1 METKTSLKYMK
12 GCISMK
18 NTWKKTV
25 AGLTFLTLALSA
37 FASCSDQN
45 GSGSSVI
52 KNTTNTY
59 NEAEDSREA
68 ATASKAA
75 KASNKSLS
83 AAVINTS
90 NIFSERDLAQSPDMS
105 EAVKLTAEDGKIIDI
120 SDEGVYILSGS
131 AKNCTVK
138 IDAGQDAKIQLILDG
153 AEIENDDFPAIYA
166 VSADKVFVTT
176 TANENTLAVNK
187 EFRADGDTNTDAVI
201 FSKSD
206 LVLNGTGTLTVYS
219 AYANG
224 VSCKDDLKITGGTY
238 KITSAKDA
246 FEANDSLS
254 VYNGDFTIKT
264 NKDGFNCENSDD
276 DTLGQIY
283 IASGSFVIDSAS
295 DGIQGTTYVQIDGGT
310 FNINSSEGIEATY
323 VQINGGNITIDASD
337 DGINASRKST
347 ACDIAIE
354 FNGGETTITMGQ
366 GDTDGV
372 DSNGVIIV
380 NGGTINVTAQLS
392 SFDYET
398 SAEFNGG
405 TIIVNGEEVDE
416 IPQSMMGGPGGMGGF
431 RGGRDGNGNFNGTPG
446 GDFTPPDGFNGSDFT
461 PPDGFNDGNFTPPE
475 EFDAES
481 GATEK
486 FKDWSGSNGKPSEN
500 FTPDN
505 NGENKFD
512 GRKGSFNGSKNGD
525 FNGFDNKNKAETG
538 GFIERT

>member
-1 METKTSLKYMK
+1 MK

-25 AGLTFLTLALSA
+25 AGLAFLTLALSS
-37 FASCSDQN
+37 FASCSAQN
-45 GSGSSVI
+45 GLGSDVI

-59 NEAEDSREA
+59 NEAEDTDEV
-68 ATASKAA
+68 ATASQAEKV
-75 KASNKSLS
+75 SNKSLS

-90 NIFSERDLAQSPDMS
+90 NIFSDRDLTQSPDTS
-105 EAVKLTAEDGKIIDI
+105 AAVKLTAEDGKIIDI
-120 SDEGVYILSGS
+120 TEEGVYILSGS

-138 IDAGQDAKIQLILDG
+138 IDAGKDAKVQLVLDG
-153 AEIENDDFPAIYA
+153 ADIENDDFPAVYI

-176 TANENTLAVNK
+176 TAKENILAVNN
-187 EFRADGDTNTDAVI
+187 EFRADGETNTNAVI

-206 LVLNGTGTLTVYS
+206 LVLNGTGTLSVYS

-224 VSCKDDLKITGGTY
+224 ISCKDDLKVTGGTY
-238 KITSAKDA
+238 KVTSAKDA

-283 IASGSFVIDSAS
+283 IAGGSFVIDSLS

-310 FNINSSEGIEATY
+310 FNITSSEGIEATY
-323 VQINGGNITIDASD
+323 VQINGGNINIDASD

-347 ACDIAIE
+347 ACDIVIE

-380 NGGTINVTAQLS
+380 NGGTIDVTAQLS

-405 TIIVNGEEVDE
+405 IIIVNGEEVDE

-431 RGGRDGNGNFNGTPG
+431 RGSRDGNGSFNGTPD
-446 GDFTPPDGFNGSDFT
+446 GDFTPPDGFSGEDFT
-461 PPDGFNDGNFTPPE
+461 PPDGFKSGDFMPPE
-475 EFDAES
+475 GFDAES

-486 FKDWSGSNGKPSEN
+486 FKEWSDSNRKPSEN
-500 FTPDN
+500 FTPN
-505 NGENKFD
+505 NKGENETGDRQGGF
-512 GRKGSFNGSKNGD
+512 KGGHDSVFG
-525 FNGFDNKNKAETG
+525 GFDNKNKAETG